1 MFKSLLTTGLLAAA
15 ATAQQTTAYTDS
27 ATEIKFQ
34 RYTETSGFSFGVAL
48 PSTVGKDFIGQI
60 SAPITAGWASVSLGG
75 PMTNKLLVVAWPNG
89 DSVQTS
95 LRKASGYSNPDVVD
109 DSSITLKPINDGI
122 SINATAF
129 TYTFL
134 CEGCITGDTTSFTG
148 TADTTTFGW
157 AYSTTALSDTTSAS
171 VALNYHGAGFGLFGA
186 NLADAKSAD
195 YDTWAAKASDAVT
208 TPTIGNGTTPAV
220 PANVTTTISNSTY
233 DYIVA
238 GGGAAGLIVAQRL
251 AESGSSVLLLERG
264 GASLASTGG
273 KANVDWNSTVTQYD
287 VPAMGYYLSTAKETS
302 EYCTDTASMAGCIL
316 GGSTMV
322 NAMMW
327 VKPPAHDFDD
337 KWPTGWK
344 WSDVEESANKLY
356 ERTPGTILPS
366 KDGKRY
372 DQGAYD
378 VMSQWLA
385 SNGFS
390 EVDALAEPDKK
401 DAVFSHPPW
410 LIEDGLRGGPVRDYL
425 PLAQALPNFKLQLN
439 AKVIRAVRNGTQVS
453 GVEIETGKNQRQI
466 INLKAG
472 GAAILSA
479 GALSTPRILYNSGIG
494 PKEQIQTVKSGS
506 TQVTLPA
513 EAQWIDL
520 PVGENLKDH
529 PIYTVTLKTKSNL
542 NSLASTAFTSPD
554 QTDVD
559 LFAKGSGLLSQ
570 AGQRLNF
577 WTSVQ
582 GSDNQKRY
590 VQGTVNSPSN
600 DTVKIKVY
608 LTHGL
613 TSSGT
618 LGISADG
625 STKITTE
632 PYLTT
637 DGDKEAITSFMSQ
650 LISYASKSN
659 STLTISGNATAESL
673 IAEHTTGSHYV
684 GTAIMGAEN
693 DGKSVVDTNTKVWG
707 TDNLY
712 VVDASIHP
720 DLPTGNT
727 QAIVMVAAEHAAKQ
741 ILGGGNAG
749 SGSGS
754 GSGSSSDNSGS
765 GSASGSG
772 SGSGTGGSGKAG
784 CKRST
789 KRASKLQRLQRFR
802 RSHHA

>member
-15 ATAQQTTAYTDS
+15 AVAQQTTSYVDS
-27 ATEIKFQ
+27 ATGITFQ

-89 DSVQTS
+89 ESIQTS
-95 LRKASGYSNPDVVD
+95 IRKASGYSNPDVVT
-109 DSSITLKPINDGI
+109 DSGITLKPIESGT

-129 TYTFL
+129 TYTFV
-134 CEGCITGDTTSFTG
+134 CEGCITGDTTTFTG
-148 TADTTTFGW
+148 TSDTTTFGW
-157 AYSTTALSDTTSAS
+157 AYSTTALSDTTSTS
-171 VALNYHGAGFGLFGA
+171 IALNYHGAGFGLFGA

-195 YDTWAAKASDAVT
+195 YATWAAKASDAVT
-208 TPTIGNGTTPAV
+208 TPGTGNGTSPSV
-220 PANVTTTISNSTY
+220 PANITTTVSNTTY

-238 GGGAAGLIVAQRL
+238 GGGAAGLIVAERL
-251 AESGSSVLLLERG
+251 AESGKSVLLLERG
-264 GASLASTGG
+264 GASLASSGG
-273 KANVDWNSTVTQYD
+273 KATVDWNSTVTQYD
-287 VPAMGYYLSTAKETS
+287 VPAMGYYLSTAKETN
-302 EYCTDTASMAGCIL
+302 EYCTDTASQAGCIL

-344 WSDVEESANKLY
+344 WSSVEESANKLY
-356 ERTPGTILPS
+356 ERTPGTILAS

-385 SNGFS
+385 GNGFS

-401 DAVFSHPPW
+401 EAVFTHPPW
-410 LIEDGLRGGPVRDYL
+410 LIENGMRGGPVRDYL

-439 AKVIRAVRNGTQVS
+439 AKVIRAIRNGTNIT
-453 GVEIETGKNQRQI
+453 GVEIETATNVRQI
-466 INLKAG
+466 INLKSG
-472 GAAILSA
+472 GAAILAA
-479 GALSTPRILYNSGIG
+479 GALSSPRILFNSGIG
-494 PKEQIQTVKSGS
+494 PKEQIQTVQNG
-506 TQVTLPA
+506 TAQVTLPA

-520 PVGENLKDH
+520 PVGQNLKDH
-529 PIYTVTLKTKSNL
+529 PIFTVNFKTKSTL
-542 NSLASTAFTSPD
+542 NSLASTAFTAPS

-559 LFAKGSGLLSQ
+559 QFAQGSGLLSQ

-577 WTSVQ
+577 WTSVE
-582 GSDNQKRY
+582 GSDGGKRY
-590 VQGTVNSPSN
+590 VQGTVNSPAN
-600 DTVKIKVY
+600 DTIRVKVY

-613 TSSGT
+613 TSVGA

-625 STKITTE
+625 STKLTTE

-637 DGDKEAITSFMSQ
+637 TEDKEAITSFMNQ
-650 LISYASKSN
+650 LIQYASKSN
-659 STLTISGNATAESL
+659 STLTLSGNVTAESL
-673 IAEHTTGSHYV
+673 ISEHTTGSHFV
-684 GTAIMGAEN
+684 GSAVMGSTN
-693 DGKSVVDTNTKVWG
+693 DGNSVVDTNTKVWG

-727 QAIVMVAAEHAAKQ
+727 QAIVMVAAEHAAAQ
-741 ILGGGNAG
+741 ILGGAG
-749 SGSGS
+749 SGTNSGSESSSGSGS
-754 GSGSSSDNSGS
+754 GS
-765 GSASGSG
+765 
-772 SGSGTGGSGKAG
+772 TG
-784 CKRST
+784 CKRSV
-789 KRASKLQRLQRFR
+789 KRLERLQRFR
-802 RSHHA
+802 RAHHSF

>member
-15 ATAQQTTAYTDS
+15 ATAQQTSSYVDAASGIT
-27 ATEIKFQ
+27 FQ
-34 RYTETSGFSFGVAL
+34 RYAETSGFSFGVAL

-60 SAPITAGWASVSLGG
+60 SAPVTKGWASVSLGG
-75 PMTNKLLVVAWPNG
+75 PMTNKILVVAWPNG
-89 DSVQTS
+89 DSIQTS
-95 LRKASGYSNPDVVD
+95 IRKASGYANPDVVT
-109 DSSITLKPINDGI
+109 DSGITLKPIESGT
-122 SINATAF
+122 SINETAF

-134 CEGCITGDTTSFTG
+134 CEGCITGDDTTFKS

-195 YDTWAAKASDAVT
+195 YATWAAKASDAVT
-208 TPTIGNGTTPAV
+208 TPSTGNGTTPSV
-220 PANVTTTISNSTY
+220 PANVTTTISNTTY

-238 GGGAAGLIVAQRL
+238 GGGAAGLIVAERL
-251 AESGSSVLLLERG
+251 AESGKSVLLVERG
-264 GASLASTGG
+264 GPSLASTGG
-273 KANVDWNSTVTQYD
+273 KASVDWNDTVTQYD

-356 ERTPGTILPS
+356 ERTPGTIQPS

-378 VMSQWLA
+378 VMSKWLA
-385 SNGFS
+385 GNGFT
-390 EVDALAEPDKK
+390 EVDGLAEPNKK
-401 DAVFSHPPW
+401 DSVFTHPPW

-425 PLAQALPNFKLQLN
+425 PRAQALPNFKLQLN
-439 AKVIRAVRNGTQVS
+439 AKVIRTVRNGTTIS
-453 GVEIETGKNQRQI
+453 GVEIETGTNVRQI
-466 INLKAG
+466 INLKSG
-472 GAAILSA
+472 GAAILAA
-479 GALSTPRILYNSGIG
+479 GALSTPRILFNSGIG
-494 PKEQIQTVKSGS
+494 PKEQIQIVQSGS

-529 PIYTVTLKTKSNL
+529 PIFTVNLQTKSPL
-542 NSLASTAFTSPD
+542 NSLASTAFTNPS
-554 QTDVD
+554 QTDID
-559 LFAKGSGLLSQ
+559 LFAQGSGVLHQ

-577 WTSVQ
+577 WTSVE
-582 GSDNQKRY
+582 GSDGQKRY
-590 VQGTVNSPSN
+590 VQGTVNSPKN
-600 DTVKIKVY
+600 DTIRVKVY

-613 TSSGT
+613 TSVGA
-618 LGISADG
+618 LGITADG
-625 STKITTE
+625 STKFTTE

-637 DGDKEAITSFMSQ
+637 TADKEAITSFMNQ
-650 LISYASKSN
+650 LIQYASKSN
-659 STLTISGNATAESL
+659 STLTLAGNTTAESL
-673 IAEHTTGSHYV
+673 ISEYTTGSHYV
-684 GTAIMGAEN
+684 GSAIMGTEN
-693 DGKSVVDTNTKVWG
+693 DGKSVVDTQTKVWG
-707 TDNLY
+707 TDNLF

-727 QAIVMVAAEHAAKQ
+727 QAIVMVAAEHAAAQ
-741 ILGGGNAG
+741 ILGAAG
-749 SGSGS
+749 SST
-754 GSGSSSDNSGS
+754 N
-765 GSASGSG
+765 
-772 SGSGTGGSGKAG
+772 TGKAG
-784 CKRST
+784 CKRSI
-789 KRASKLQRLQRFR
+789 RDARRLQRFR
-802 RSHHA
+802 RAHRAF

>member
-15 ATAQQTTAYTDS
+15 AVAQQTTSYVDS
-27 ATEIKFQ
+27 ATGITFQ

-89 DSVQTS
+89 DSIQTS
-95 LRKASGYSNPDVVD
+95 IRKASGYSNPDVVT
-109 DSSITLKPINDGI
+109 DSGITLKPIESGT
-122 SINATAF
+122 SVNATAF
-129 TYTFL
+129 TYTFV
-134 CEGCITGDTTSFTG
+134 CEGCITGDTTTFTG
-148 TADTTTFGW
+148 TSDTTTFGW

-186 NLADAKSAD
+186 NLASAKSAD
-195 YDTWAAKASDAVT
+195 YATWAAKASDAVS
-208 TPTIGNGTTPAV
+208 TPGTGNGTSPSV
-220 PANVTTTISNSTY
+220 PANITTKISNTTY

-238 GGGAAGLIVAQRL
+238 GGGAAGLIVAERL
-251 AESGSSVLLLERG
+251 AESGKSVLLLERG
-264 GASLASTGG
+264 GPSLASSGG
-273 KANVDWNSTVTQYD
+273 KATVDWNSTVTQYD

-302 EYCTDTASMAGCIL
+302 EYCTDTASQAGCIL

-337 KWPTGWK
+337 KWPAGWK
-344 WSDVEESANKLY
+344 WSSVEESANKLY
-356 ERTPGTILPS
+356 ERTPGTILAS

-385 SNGFS
+385 GNGFS

-401 DAVFSHPPW
+401 QAVFTHPPW
-410 LIEDGLRGGPVRDYL
+410 LIENGMRGGPVRDYL

-439 AKVIRAVRNGTQVS
+439 AKVIRAIRNGTTIS
-453 GVEIETGKNQRQI
+453 GVEIETATNVRQI
-466 INLKAG
+466 INLKSG
-472 GAAILSA
+472 GAAILAA
-479 GALSTPRILYNSGIG
+479 GALSSPRILFNSGIG
-494 PKEQIQTVKSGS
+494 PKEQIQTVQNG
-506 TQVTLPA
+506 TAQVTLPA

-520 PVGENLKDH
+520 PVGQNLKDH
-529 PIYTVTLKTKSNL
+529 PIFTVNFKTKSTL
-542 NSLASTAFTSPD
+542 NSLASTAFTAPS

-559 LFAKGSGLLSQ
+559 QFAQGSGLLSQ

-577 WTSVQ
+577 WTSVE
-582 GSDNQKRY
+582 GSDGGKRY
-590 VQGTVNSPSN
+590 VQGTVNSPAN
-600 DTVKIKVY
+600 DTIRVKVY

-613 TSSGT
+613 TSVGA

-625 STKITTE
+625 STKLTTE

-637 DGDKEAITSFMSQ
+637 TEDKEAITSFMNQ
-650 LISYASKSN
+650 LIQYASKSN
-659 STLTISGNATAESL
+659 STLTLSGNVTAESL
-673 IAEHTTGSHYV
+673 ISEHTTGSHFIGSAV
-684 GTAIMGAEN
+684 MGSTN
-693 DGKSVVDTNTKVWG
+693 DGNSVVDTKTKVWG

-727 QAIVMVAAEHAAKQ
+727 QAIVMVAAEHAAAQ
-741 ILGGGNAG
+741 ILGGAGSATNSGSESSSGSGSGSSSG

-754 GSGSSSDNSGS
+754 GSGS
-765 GSASGSG
+765 
-772 SGSGTGGSGKAG
+772 TG
-784 CKRST
+784 CKRSV
-789 KRASKLQRLQRFR
+789 KRLERLQRFR
-802 RSHHA
+802 RAHHSF

>member
-15 ATAQQTTAYTDS
+15 ATAQQTTSYVDS
-27 ATEIKFQ
+27 ASEITFQ

-48 PSTVGKDFIGQI
+48 PTTVGKDFIGQI
-60 SAPITAGWASVSLGG
+60 SAPITEGWASVSLGG
-75 PMTNKLLVVAWPNG
+75 PMTNKLLLVVWPNG
-89 DSVQTS
+89 DSIQTS
-95 LRKASGYSNPDVVD
+95 IRKASGYSNPDVVT
-109 DSSITLKPINDGI
+109 DSGITLKPIESGT
-122 SINATAF
+122 SINETAF
-129 TYTFL
+129 TYTFV
-134 CEGCITGDTTSFTG
+134 CEGCITGDTTTFTG
-148 TADTTTFGW
+148 TSDTTTFGW
-157 AYSTTALSDTTSAS
+157 AYSTTALSDTASAS

-208 TPTIGNGTTPAV
+208 TPGTGNGTTPAV
-220 PANVTTTISNSTY
+220 PANVTTTISNATY

-238 GGGAAGLIVAQRL
+238 GGGAAGLIVAERL
-251 AESGSSVLLLERG
+251 AESGKSVLLLERG
-264 GASLASTGG
+264 GVSLASTGG
-273 KANVDWNSTVTQYD
+273 KATVDWNDTVTQYD

-302 EYCTDTASMAGCIL
+302 EYCTDTASQAGCIL

-356 ERTPGTILPS
+356 ERTPGTIQPS

-378 VMSQWLA
+378 VMSKWLA
-385 SNGFS
+385 GNGFT
-390 EVDALAEPDKK
+390 EVDGLAEPNKK
-401 DAVFSHPPW
+401 DSVFTHPPW

-425 PLAQALPNFKLQLN
+425 PRAQALPNFKLQLN
-439 AKVIRAVRNGTQVS
+439 AKVIRAVRNGTTIS
-453 GVEIETGKNQRQI
+453 GVEIETGKNVRQI
-466 INLKAG
+466 VNLKSG
-472 GAAILSA
+472 GAAILAA
-479 GALSTPRILYNSGIG
+479 GALSTPRILFNSGIG
-494 PKEQIQTVKSGS
+494 PKEQIQTVQSGS

-529 PIYTVTLKTKSNL
+529 PIFTVNLQTKSSL
-542 NSLASTAFTSPD
+542 ISLASTAFTDPA

-559 LFAKGSGLLSQ
+559 MFAQGSGLLTQ

-577 WTSVQ
+577 WTSVEA
-582 GSDNQKRY
+582 SDGQKRY
-590 VQGTVNSPSN
+590 IQGTVNSPKN
-600 DTVKIKVY
+600 DTVRIKVY

-613 TSSGT
+613 TSVGA

-625 STKITTE
+625 ATKFTTE

-637 DGDKEAITSFMSQ
+637 SGDKEAITNFMNQ
-650 LISYASKSN
+650 LIQYASKSN
-659 STLTISGNATAESL
+659 STLTMTGNVTAESL
-673 IAEHTTGSHYV
+673 ISEHTTGSHYV
-684 GTAIMGAEN
+684 GSAIMGTEN
-693 DGKSVVDTNTKVWG
+693 DGKSVVDTQTKVWG
-707 TDNLY
+707 TDNLF

-727 QAIVMVAAEHAAKQ
+727 QAIVMVAAEHAAAQ
-741 ILGGGNAG
+741 ILGGAG
-749 SGSGS
+749 SGT
-754 GSGSSSDNSGS
+754 NT
-765 GSASGSG
+765 GSA
-772 SGSGTGGSGKAG
+772 GSGTGSESSSGNTGNAG
-784 CKRST
+784 CKRSI
-789 KRASKLQRLQRFR
+789 KHAQRLQRFR
-802 RSHHA
+802 RAHRTF